1 MVVLALVLNV
11 CAAAAEVGESSSG
24 EVAEHNP
31 GMMIEARQSQCEPYG
46 TIIELPIQYY
56 IGTTPLRDLCVGRI
70 QETYIKQ
77 STSWS

>member
-46 TIIELPIQYY
+46 TITELPIQYQRHH
-56 IGTTPLRDLCVGRI
+56 ITQRFLCGQNSRNI
-70 QETYIKQ
+70 Y
-77 STSWS
+77 

>member
-31 GMMIEARQSQCEPYG
+31 GMMIKARQSQCEQ
-46 TIIELPIQYY
+46 L
-56 IGTTPLRDLCVGRI
+56 
-70 QETYIKQ
+70 
-77 STSWS
+77 

>member
-24 EVAEHNP
+24 AVAEHNP
-31 GMMIEARQSQCEPYG
+31 GMMIEARQSQCEPYR

-56 IGTTPLRDLCVGRI
+56 RYHTTCVDRI